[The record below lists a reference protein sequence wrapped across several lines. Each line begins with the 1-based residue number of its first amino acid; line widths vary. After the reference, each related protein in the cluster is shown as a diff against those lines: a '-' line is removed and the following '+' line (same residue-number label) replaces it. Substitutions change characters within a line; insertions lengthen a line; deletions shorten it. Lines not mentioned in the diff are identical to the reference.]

1 MHPLGCIILR
11 SVRTNDVRKFLT
23 KNKTHNSDAHFLII
37 KLSNYVKGVSITGA
51 SKGLEIGEIS
61 TKE

>member
-1 MHPLGCIILR
+1 MNNNDPAGHYYFLK

-37 KLSNYVKGVSITGA
+37 KLSNYVKHN
-51 SKGLEIGEIS
+51 
-61 TKE
+61 